1 MFLTSK
7 VGYEDDKRVADH
19 HDNSF
24 SAPDYEE
31 LDMRRMVVVFI
42 IEKLRFPAV
51 LLAALAFMSLLQ
63 GSVQAQTPIKVILDT
78 DFGITGD
85 DGQTLIMAAQ
95 LHKQGVIDLL
105 GITLVTGNDW
115 LQQETADALRGVERL
130 GIDEEVGV
138 YAGSL
143 YPLVHDPKSF
153 AAERDLFGYGESYQM
168 SFHKPE
174 PKQAD
179 LVPPLG
185 SFAGRAKVQ
194 KQHAVDFIIDT
205 VRANPGEISLLVIGP
220 VTNIAMAIRKDPDI
234 VPMIKQ
240 IVYMGGAF
248 DVRGNTTPA
257 AELNIWI
264 DPEAARIV
272 IRSPVPQAFIP
283 LDVTNLTQL
292 DKAGFDRIVAVEGA
306 NKEIFVGTW
315 VERDANASVNVFDT
329 LALAYLID
337 PTYATK
343 VEELYVD
350 VDVSFGP
357 GYGRTYGYWQE
368 QPTDLL
374 QKHKVV
380 KEFDVPRFFELYV
393 DLMTR
398 PVPVK

>member
-1 MFLTSK
+1 MTFVIQKFRLFFAA
-7 VGYEDDKRVADH
+7 VAT
-19 HDNSF
+19 
-24 SAPDYEE
+24 
-31 LDMRRMVVVFI
+31 L
-42 IEKLRFPAV
+42 
-51 LLAALAFMSLLQ
+51 SLL
-63 GSVQAQTPIKVILDT
+63 GLAVSAQAQTPIKVILDI
-78 DFGITGD
+78 GISGD

-95 LHKQGVIDLL
+95 LHNQGVIDLL

-115 LQQETADALRGVERL
+115 LQQESADALRAVERL
-130 GIDEEVGV
+130 GIADKVGV
-138 YAGSL
+138 YAGAL

-153 AAERDLFGYGESYQM
+153 ESERNLFGFGESYRM

-174 PKQAD
+174 PSEAD

-185 SFAGRAKVQ
+185 GFAQ
-194 KQHAVDFIIDT
+194 STQLQEQHAVDYIIET
-205 VRANPGEISLLVIGP
+205 IRANPGEVSLLVIGP
-220 VTNIAMAIRKDPDI
+220 VTNIAMAIRKAPDI
-234 VPMIKQ
+234 VPQIKQ

-272 IRSPVPQAFIP
+272 MRSPIPQATIP

-292 DKAGFDRIVAVEGA
+292 GKADYDQIMAAEGA
-306 NKEIFVGTW
+306 NREIFAGTR
-315 VERDANASVNVFDT
+315 VERAFERDENARINVFDT

-337 PTYATK
+337 PTYATR
-343 VEELYVD
+343 VDELYVD

-368 QPTDLL
+368 QPTSLL
-374 QKHKVV
+374 QKMSVV
-380 KEFDVPRFFELYV
+380 KEFDVERFFALYV

-398 PVPVK
+398 PVPIQ